1 MQETAKKKKNK
12 KRNIIIIVLVIIAV
26 AILVIPRLMPKK
38 YAGTEVTVERGDIS
52 TYYSFSGNVEAKNR
66 KSIYANQ
73 IMQIKEFRVEVGELI
88 EEDDDLYKTTYGSI
102 AESPI
107 DGEVLDIYVSENEQI
122 MAGSMIMEIVDY
134 SNLQISIKVD
144 EYDLSAIKED
154 VEATVTIHA
163 LDKDVTGTV
172 VEVSKEGTYVNGVA
186 YFDAVISIPA
196 DDDIRV
202 GMSTEATILNQS
214 TSEALI
220 LPMTTIQYD
229 NDDAPFVYIKNDSG
243 LDTVYVE
250 LGITD
255 GLDVEIL
262 SGLNEGDAVFVPTTQ
277 TVQTFGPQRR

>member
-1 MQETAKKKKNK
+1 MQETTKKKKNK
-12 KRNIIIIVLVIIAV
+12 KRNIIIIVLVVIAV
-26 AILVIPRLMPKK
+26 AILVVPRLMPRQ
-38 YAGTEVTVERGDIS
+38 YAGSEVTVERGDIS

-66 KSIYANQ
+66 KIIYANQ
-73 IMQIKEFRVEVGELI
+73 VLQIKEFRVEVGELI

-122 MAGSMIMEIVDY
+122 PGGSMIMEIVDY
-134 SNLQISIKVD
+134 SDLQISIKVD
-144 EYDLSAIKED
+144 EYDLSAIKEG

-163 LDKDVTGTV
+163 LNKDVMGTV
-172 VEVSKEGTYVNGVA
+172 IEVSKEGTYVNGVA

-196 DDDIRV
+196 DDAVRV

-214 TSEALI
+214 TSDTLI
-220 LPMTTIQYD
+220 LPMTAIQYD
-229 NDDAPFVYIKNDSG
+229 SDDVPFVYIKSDSG
-243 LDTVYVE
+243 LETIYVE

-262 SGLNEGDAVFVPTTQ
+262 SGLNEGDTVFVPMTQ
-277 TVQTFGPQRR
+277 TIQTFGPPQR